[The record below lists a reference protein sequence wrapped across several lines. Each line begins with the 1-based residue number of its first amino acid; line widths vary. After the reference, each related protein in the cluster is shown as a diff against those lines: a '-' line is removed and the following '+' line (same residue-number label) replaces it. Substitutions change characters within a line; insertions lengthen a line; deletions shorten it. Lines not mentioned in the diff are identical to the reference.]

1 MSCPS
6 GKIEHLS
13 RTSAERHAESIRQ
26 KDGHLPNIYI
36 CPDCGSLHV
45 GGGRA
50 SDRPIYRGKQI
61 VTTARPNFVQKKIDD
76 GHALTIEQLIL
87 EQLQRTWKGL
97 DHIAREF
104 NVGYH
109 VVHKIWKDN
118 NLPSGPQR
126 RHNIIK
132 AELKADPRQSKA
144 KLAKRLGVG
153 RDIVFR
159 VADAIGCPDARRP
172 RGPSHRMFG
181 KKHPLE
187 TRIKLSMPRKRGW
200 KISKKAL
207 QKRYGRKHTPEALG
221 KIAAG
226 RKAFWDAKRKKVQER
241 WEKIAQFAANS
252 PHLSQTQ
259 IAALFNVS
267 QCVVSEAIAWK
278 NSQMPGAVAVQ
289 TSVVPTGMVPWSK
302 GLTLSPEVREN
313 MSKAQKERTDWK
325 RGWHHTEATKQK
337 LREARL
343 GKHVPRIKKIAE
355 EPTEAVLSMAVG
367 LQGSSR
373 SASGTVIEG

>member
-6 GKIEHLS
+6 GKIEHFS

-61 VTTARPNFVQKKIDD
+61 VTRAQPELVQKKIDK
-76 GHALTIEQLIL
+76 GHDVTIEQLIL
-87 EQLQRTWKGL
+87 EQLQKTWKS
-97 DHIAREF
+97 IASIAKEL
-104 NVGYH
+104 NVSYSL
-109 VVHKIWKDN
+109 VYKIWRDN
-118 NLPSGPQR
+118 NIPSGPQR

-132 AELKADPRQSKA
+132 AELKADPKQSRE

-159 VADAIGCPDARRP
+159 VADSVGCPNARRP
-172 RGPSHRMFG
+172 RGPEHRMFG

-187 TRIKLSMPRKRGW
+187 TRVKLAMPRKRGW
-200 KISKKAL
+200 KISNAAL
-207 QKRYGRKHTPEALG
+207 QKRYGRKHTPEALE

-226 RKAFWDAKRKKVQER
+226 RRAFWDAKRKKVQER

-259 IAALFNVS
+259 IAALFEVS
-267 QCVVSEAIAWK
+267 QSAVSDAIAWK
-278 NSQMPGAVAVQ
+278 NSQEAGAVSVQ
-289 TSVVPTGMVPWSK
+289 TSVPTGAVPWNKNMTMSA
-302 GLTLSPEVREN
+302 ECREN
-313 MSKAQKERTDWK
+313 MSKAQKERTDWQK
-325 RGWHHTEATKQK
+325 GWHHTEATKQK

-343 GKHVPRIKKIAE
+343 GKHFPRIKKRAMGS
-355 EPTEAVLSMAVG
+355 TETAKN
-367 LQGSSR
+367 
-373 SASGTVIEG
+373 